1 MRHLKKGKE
10 LGRVSD
16 KRKALFRTM
25 LGSLIM
31 NENIKTTETKAKEIK
46 GKVDR
51 IINKA
56 KKSKDEKKKV
66 AVIRDLK
73 KYIPAM
79 AVKKIVGE
87 FLDKFSKRNSGYAR
101 IIKLAPRKSDGAKIA
116 VIELITD

>member
-1 MRHLKKGKE
+1 
-10 LGRVSD
+10 
-16 KRKALFRTM
+16 M

>member
-31 NENIKTTETKAKEIK
+31 QERIKTTETKAKEMK
-46 GKVDR
+46 GKMDR
-51 IINKA
+51 IIRKA
-56 KKSKDEKKKV
+56 KTSTDPKKKV
-66 AVIRDLK
+66 AVIRNLR

-79 AVKKIVGE
+79 AVKKITGE
-87 FLDKFSKRNSGYAR
+87 FIEKFSKRNSGYTR

-116 VIELITD
+116 VIELITE